1 MIPLHDISYLRLG
14 CRDLDEMVDF
24 GTRILGLELRERTT
38 THAYLRGDNSAFNL
52 CYIQGDE
59 RYDAS
64 AFELEHYAD
73 LVHAEQALAGLG
85 MQVTRGDKAACEERH
100 VDAFI
105 SFVDL
110 NDNLIE
116 LVYRPHVTGV
126 RYFPARDAGI
136 TEFGHFGLHSRDIER
151 DLAFWTEVMSARVSD
166 RIGDGALLRID
177 QVHHKIALFSSDTT
191 GVQHVNF
198 QVESIDDVMRSWY
211 FLQEQGVPIVFGPG
225 RHPTSTAMFIYFM
238 GPDKRVY
245 EYSSGVKLITD
256 ESSYVP
262 RHFEMKPS
270 SFCMWGARPNVK
282 EFSE

>member
-14 CRDLDEMVDF
+14 CRDLDEMVQF
-24 GTRILGLELRERTT
+24 GTRILGLELRERTA

-52 CYIQGDE
+52 CYIQGDAG
-59 RYDAS
+59 YDAS
-64 AFELEHYAD
+64 AFELSEYAQ
-73 LVHAEQALAGLG
+73 LRQAAEELQALGIAV
-85 MQVTRGDKAACEERH
+85 QWGDEAACAERH
-100 VDAFI
+100 VDAFFE
-105 SFVDL
+105 FVDP
-110 NDNLIE
+110 NENRIE

-126 RYFPARDAGI
+126 RYFPCRDAGI

-151 DLAFWTEVMSARVSD
+151 DLAFWTQTMSARVSD

-177 QVHHKIALFSSDTT
+177 PVHHKIALFSSDKT

-225 RHPTSTAMFIYFM
+225 RHPTSTAIFIYFL

-245 EYSSGVKLITD
+245 EYSSGVKRITD
-256 ESSYVP
+256 EADYVP
-262 RHFEMKPS
+262 RHFEMKPT